1 MIKNILITQGLYSDK
16 DKKLYTKLNYEWYE
30 YSKKIKFNI
39 YPLSP
44 YHENTFTNFKK
55 IDGIIFSGGNDLFSI
70 NKSRENFLR
79 DTFEKKI
86 LDKLINKKIPKLFVC
101 RGMQLLASMHGLKLF
116 KSNAHI
122 KKNHQINF
130 IGKKLNVNS
139 YHNYTIKKSIK
150 NFEILAFHSKDNTI
164 EIMQQRKKKILCLM
178 FHPERKSI
186 NQILVDQIFKN
197 FFNIE

>member
-1 MIKNILITQGLYSDK
+1 MMKNILITQGLYSDK
-16 DKKLYTKLNYEWYE
+16 NKKLYTKLSYEWYE

-44 YHENTFTNFKK
+44 YHENTIANFKK

-79 DTFEKKI
+79 DSFEKKV
-86 LDKLINKKIPKLFVC
+86 LNKLINTKIPKLFIC
-101 RGMQLLASMHGLKLF
+101 RGMQLLASMYGLKLF
-116 KSNAHI
+116 ESNAHI

-130 IGKKLNVNS
+130 LGKRLSVNS
-139 YHNYTIKKSIK
+139 YHKYTIKKSIK

-164 EIMQQRKKKILCLM
+164 EMMQQKQKKILCLM

-186 NQILVDQIFKN
+186 NQILVDKIFKN
-197 FFNIE
+197 FFDIE